1 MTRAGRWTPGLVAC
15 AALAGVAFDAAA
27 STGEGPAV
35 SAADLVTVGA
45 SLERGAFTEAIT
57 RLELWSDQGVVHPD
71 LSFDRG
77 VAYLGRAESPARRRA
92 DFGQAIAAFEEAA
105 SLDPNDEEARLVVE
119 RIRTSLSERRAKR
132 ANDGV
137 VARPRLM
144 RALLDLL
151 GENVWAGLGLV
162 GALALTLGLVVRLW
176 ARAHRARLSGSIA
189 AVVGFSCAALG
200 AGMAFAGHRLRV
212 QASPGVVIVEEARLQ
227 DAEGHP
233 FSGARS
239 ASTLGEASDR
249 VPEGTLVHIS
259 GSRGAL
265 VQIEWGDSE
274 AWLDGREVRRLA
286 VAPSGVID

>member
-1 MTRAGRWTPGLVAC
+1 MRRVSRWAAGLVAC
-15 AALAGVAFDAAA
+15 AALAAPLARAA

-35 SAADLVTVGA
+35 SAEDLARVGA

-57 RLELWSDQGVVHPD
+57 QLELWSDQGVLHPD

-105 SLDPNDEEARLVVE
+105 SLDPSDEEASLIVE

-144 RALLDLL
+144 RALLDLV
-151 GENVWAGLGLV
+151 GENAWAGLGLV
-162 GALALTLGLVVRLW
+162 GALALTLGLAVRLW
-176 ARAHRARLSGSIA
+176 AQAHRARLAGGIA
-189 AVVGFSCAALG
+189 SVVGLACAALG
-200 AGMAFAGHRLRV
+200 ASMAFAGHRLRV
-212 QASPGVVIVEEARLQ
+212 QAAPAVVIVEEARLQ

-233 FSGARS
+233 FSGARG

-259 GSRGAL
+259 ASRGAL

-274 AWLDGREVRRLA
+274 AWLDGRAVRRLA
-286 VAPSGVID
+286 VVPPGMVD